1 MQAACP
7 PVSASTHL
15 LLQLG
20 DGGGGLVLVDPE
32 RDIDR
37 YGRIVGQCFL
47 PDGRDIT
54 AAMIASGTAREFC
67 RYWGRKPRQKTWDS
81 YSRWRNWLKKSRR
94 SFEEN
99 RTGILVPFKNGH
111 DAAPRHDDDF
121 ISRQLERQKQADA
134 IRAAAASRLVQ

>member
-1 MQAACP
+1 MFNNFTPNRDDPLTVDMVVELGAEF
-7 PVSASTHL
+7 HMLNL
-15 LLQLG
+15 LG
-20 DGGGGLVLVDPE
+20 E
-32 RDIDR
+32 
-37 YGRIVGQCFL
+37 
-47 PDGRDIT
+47 T
-54 AAMIASGTAREFC
+54 REFC